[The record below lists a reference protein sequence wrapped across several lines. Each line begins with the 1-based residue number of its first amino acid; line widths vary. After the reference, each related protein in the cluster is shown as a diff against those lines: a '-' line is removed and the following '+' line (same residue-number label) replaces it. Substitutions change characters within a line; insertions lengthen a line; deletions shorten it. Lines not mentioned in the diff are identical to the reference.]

1 MALSVAVTGS
11 TGLVGGALALALG
24 SAGHRVVRVVRGAT
38 APAGDSAVR
47 WDPDFGTIEASR
59 LDGVDAVVHLSGES
73 IARGRWTEA
82 KKQRIRSSR
91 VRSTIFLADTLARLP
106 RPPRALVAASATG
119 YYGSRGD
126 QLLREE
132 SVSGT
137 GFLADVCREW
147 EAATAPAAHR
157 GVRVVHLRTG
167 VVLTPAG
174 GALRTL
180 LWPFRLG
187 LGGPVGPG
195 TQWMSWISI
204 DDLCGAIL
212 HALATESLAG
222 PVNAVAPAPVTNR
235 EFATTLGRVLG
246 RPAFLR
252 LPAFAVH
259 LLLGEMADELLLAS
273 TRAVPARLEATGF
286 AFGDPALE
294 GALRRLLSR

>member
-1 MALSVAVTGS
+1 M
-11 TGLVGGALALALG
+11 
-24 SAGHRVVRVVRGAT
+24 
-38 APAGDSAVR
+38 
-47 WDPDFGTIEASR
+47 
-59 LDGVDAVVHLSGES
+59 
-73 IARGRWTEA
+73 
-82 KKQRIRSSR
+82 
-91 VRSTIFLADTLARLP
+91 
-106 RPPRALVAASATG
+106 
-119 YYGSRGD
+119 
-126 QLLREE
+126 
-132 SVSGT
+132 
-137 GFLADVCREW
+137 CREW

-157 GVRVVHLRTG
+157 GVRVVQLRTG

>member
-24 SAGHRVVRVVRGAT
+24 SAGHRVVRVVRGA
-38 APAGDSAVR
+38 AAAAGDGAVR

-126 QLLREE
+126 Q
-132 SVSGT
+132 V
-137 GFLADVCREW
+137 
-147 EAATAPAAHR
+147 
-157 GVRVVHLRTG
+157 
-167 VVLTPAG
+167 
-174 GALRTL
+174 
-180 LWPFRLG
+180 
-187 LGGPVGPG
+187 
-195 TQWMSWISI
+195 
-204 DDLCGAIL
+204 
-212 HALATESLAG
+212 
-222 PVNAVAPAPVTNR
+222 
-235 EFATTLGRVLG
+235 
-246 RPAFLR
+246 
-252 LPAFAVH
+252 
-259 LLLGEMADELLLAS
+259 LLAS